1 MNTAA
6 DGPKLVT
13 TGRARLAAEL
23 RRLRDLSGMSGR
35 DLARRIG
42 ISQSKVS
49 RIEAGNTIP
58 SLPEVLAWSE
68 ALDAP
73 DEAREWLI
81 SLTSAAHTEID
92 PWISALQGRAH
103 LQHDIRDREALALKV
118 RTFQPS
124 VVPGLL
130 QTADYARRVFTMF
143 QPPYSREDIAAAV
156 AARLDRQPS
165 MYEEGKRFDFLVTE
179 AALRW
184 RPGPPRLQLAQ
195 LDRIASISTLENVS
209 IGLIPLDQEAV
220 TVTSHGFVIYDLP
233 ADELGS
239 FVTVEMIHANVSI
252 NDPDSIGLY
261 ETRWSLLRQMAVFD
275 EDARKY
281 LDELSRSIRPLI
293 E

>member
-1 MNTAA
+1 M
-6 DGPKLVT
+6 T